1 MTMPN
6 GIFIS
11 KPANSNGTVVKF
23 PQKNKNSFILEM
35 ANILK
40 TELEA
45 DGAMVIFKKNEI
57 FTVGILG
64 LNGNDVEEIKHVL
77 EEVGDDC
84 E

>member
-1 MTMPN
+1 
-6 GIFIS
+6 
-11 KPANSNGTVVKF
+11 
-23 PQKNKNSFILEM
+23 M

-64 LNGNDVEEIKHVL
+64 LNGNDVEEIKQVL

-84 E
+84 G